1 MSVEQDVVR
10 VLGRWA
16 VGSLL
21 LGAGLSAHPRTRGFG
36 RQTAAWGA
44 VDGAIALVGAR
55 RQAAGRTTPAPR
67 LRRVLLVNAG
77 LDVGYLVAGAALL
90 RTRWRGDGAAVLV
103 QGAFLLWLD
112 ASSARRLDGAR
123 GPRPA

>member
-1 MSVEQDVVR
+1 VSVEQDVVR

-16 VGSLL
+16 VASVVV
-21 LGAGLSAHPRTRGFG
+21 GAALSVDPRTRGFG

-44 VDGAIALVGAR
+44 VDAAIALVGAR
-55 RQAAGRTTPAPR
+55 RQAAGRTTAPAR

-77 LDVGYLVAGAALL
+77 LDVAYLGSGAWLV
-90 RTRWRGDGAAVLV
+90 RQPGWGGDGAAVLV

-112 ASSARRLDGAR
+112 ASAARRLAVAG
-123 GPRPA
+123 GG

>member
-10 VLGRWA
+10 ALGRWA

-21 LGAGLSAHPRTRGFG
+21 LGAALSADPRTRAFG
-36 RQTAAWGA
+36 RQTAAWGL

-55 RQAAGRTTPAPR
+55 RQAAGGTTPPAR

-77 LDVGYLVAGAALL
+77 LDVGYVAAGAALL
-90 RTRWRGDGAAVLV
+90 RTRWRGDGAAVVV

-112 ASSARRLDGAR
+112 ATAARRLGDG
-123 GPRPA
+123 GPTGG

>member
-1 MSVEQDVVR
+1 MTGRPGATVEQALLRDLR
-10 VLGRWA
+10 RWA
-16 VGSLL
+16 VGSIAVG
-21 LGAGLSAHPRTRGFG
+21 GALAASPRTRGFG

-55 RQAAGRTTPAPR
+55 RQAAGPTDPDR

-77 LDVGYLVAGAALL
+77 LDVGYLAAGAWLVR
-90 RTRWRGDGAAVLV
+90 RTRWRGDGLAVLV

-112 ASSARRLDGAR
+112 ASSARQLSR
-123 GPRPA
+123 

>member
-21 LGAGLSAHPRTRGFG
+21 LGAALSSHPRTRGFG
-36 RQTAAWGA
+36 RQTAAWGL

-55 RQAAGRTTPAPR
+55 RQAAGRTTDLRR
-67 LRRVLLVNAG
+67 LRRVLQVNAV
-77 LDVGYLVAGAALL
+77 LDVGYLGSGAWLA
-90 RTRWRGDGAAVLV
+90 RQPGWRGDAAAVLL

-112 ASSARRLDGAR
+112 ATAARRLRGA
-123 GPRPA
+123 

>member
-16 VGSLL
+16 AGSVLVGGVL
-21 LGAGLSAHPRTRGFG
+21 AADPRTRGFG

-44 VDGAIALVGAR
+44 GDGAIALVGAR
-55 RQAAGRTTPAPR
+55 RQAAGRTTDVAR
-67 LRRVLLVNAG
+67 LRRVLLVNAW
-77 LDVGYLVAGAALL
+77 LDVGYVTAGLALL
-90 RTRWRGDGAAVLV
+90 RTRWRGDGLAVVV

-112 ASSARRLDGAR
+112 ATAARRLG
-123 GPRPA
+123 

>member
-1 MSVEQDVVR
+1 VSVEQDVVR

-16 VGSLL
+16 VASVVV
-21 LGAGLSAHPRTRGFG
+21 GAALSVDPRTRGFG

-44 VDGAIALVGAR
+44 VDAAIALVGAR
-55 RQAAGRTTPAPR
+55 RQAAGRTTAPAR

-77 LDVGYLVAGAALL
+77 LDVGYVAAGTWLAR
-90 RTRWRGDGAAVLV
+90 RTRWRGDGAAVVV

-112 ASSARRLDGAR
+112 ATAARRLR
-123 GPRPA
+123 L

>member
-16 VGSLL
+16 VGSVVVGGLL
-21 LGAGLSAHPRTRGFG
+21 STDQRTRGFG
-36 RQTAAWGA
+36 RQTAAWGLVGGA
-44 VDGAIALVGAR
+44 VALVGAR
-55 RQAAGRTTPAPR
+55 RQAAGRTTGAAR

-77 LDVGYLVAGAALL
+77 LDVGYLAAGALLL
-90 RTRWRGDGAAVLV
+90 RRASLRGDGAAVLV

-112 ASSARRLDGAR
+112 ATAARRLGHGGR
-123 GPRPA
+123 SSR

>member
-16 VGSLL
+16 AGSVAVGSLL
-21 LGAGLSAHPRTRGFG
+21 TADPRTRGFG

-44 VDGAIALVGAR
+44 VDGIIALVGAR
-55 RQAAGRTTPAPR
+55 RQAAGRTTGAAR

-77 LDVGYLVAGAALL
+77 LDVGYVAAGAVLL
-90 RTRWRGDGAAVLV
+90 RTRWRGDGLAVVV

-112 ASSARRLDGAR
+112 AASARRLRQAV
-123 GPRPA
+123 

>member
-16 VGSLL
+16 AGSVVVGAALCL
-21 LGAGLSAHPRTRGFG
+21 DPRTRGVG
-36 RQTAAWGA
+36 RQTAAWGL
-44 VDGAIALVGAR
+44 VDGAIAAVGAR
-55 RQAAGRTTPAPR
+55 RQAAGRTTAPAR

-77 LDVGYLVAGAALL
+77 LDVGYVAAGAWLAG
-90 RTRWRGDGAAVLV
+90 RTRWRGDGAAVVV

-112 ASSARRLDGAR
+112 ATSARRLGR
-123 GPRPA
+123 